1 MLITQIK
8 TETAETENKR
18 RIEEEKRKKERANQI
33 QNEVI
38 TSHKK
43 NVEIDWNWQELEEK
57 EDCKE
62 LASDIEKQILECKKI
77 IEDKE
82 ALKKQFEEALHGK
95 DKHYVKAMQDM
106 NNHIDDLIAQMKKQ
120 FLHMREFYANQ
131 LKEIEDEFERER
143 DALLKQNDIE
153 IQALFKKH
161 QETEDDFLKQ
171 KQQIEQ
177 SNASELETQKSQDAN
192 N

>member
-1 MLITQIK
+1 
-8 TETAETENKR
+8 
-18 RIEEEKRKKERANQI
+18 
-33 QNEVI
+33 
-38 TSHKK
+38 
-43 NVEIDWNWQELEEK
+43 
-57 EDCKE
+57 
-62 LASDIEKQILECKKI
+62 
-77 IEDKE
+77 
-82 ALKKQFEEALHGK
+82 
-95 DKHYVKAMQDM
+95 M